1 MNNTYLAGT
10 LVRVAT
16 YAGDIIS
23 PVGGFR
29 DDTGTLADP
38 TTITLK
44 YRPGVSASVVTVI
57 YPAAQIVRDDAGL
70 YHADLDTTGAQSD
83 TWTYEWIGTG
93 NVQAIAD
100 NTFQVQA
107 APFLWAR

>member
-1 MNNTYLAGT
+1 MNNTYLAGS

-44 YRPGVSASVVTVI
+44 YRPGTEASIVTVT
-57 YPAAQIVRDDAGL
+57 YPAAPVVRDAAGL
-70 YHADLDTTGAQSD
+70 YHADLDTTGFSTD

-93 NVQAIAD
+93 DVQAIAD
-100 NTFQVQA
+100 NAFQVQA
-107 APFLWAR
+107 APF